1 MPVSNITTA
10 AFGGPALKTLYVS
23 TAHQAGERLSDSLF
37 KLEAD
42 TPGLPENRFTL

>member
-1 MPVSNITTA
+1 MPVSNIITA
-10 AFGGPALKTLYVS
+10 AFGGPALKALYVS
-23 TAHQAGERLSDSLF
+23 TAHQAGRQLSGNLF